1 MEIYRIVLILHV
13 ISGFTALFGGLV
25 PMLAK
30 KGSKLHVRG
39 GWVYFYA
46 MTGVLISTIAL
57 FLMKPNE
64 LLFLLLVGIFSFYIA
79 FSGVRAVRFK
89 RPKNLATALDW
100 GVAGLVAI
108 CGLIMMGL
116 SLVNFFTPAGS
127 FDLGVL
133 FLVFGGIC
141 TIQAFS
147 DLFKFRKLAK
157 GLPLKEP
164 WLVAHIIKMGGAYI
178 ATCTAF
184 FVVNIH
190 FLPGLLVWLT
200 PTVIGSFMIGYTLK
214 KYKKRLKQT

>member
-1 MEIYRIVLILHV
+1 MEIYKIILTLHV

-30 KGSKLHVRG
+30 KGSRLHVRG
-39 GWVYFYA
+39 GWIYFCA

-57 FLMKPNE
+57 FTMKPDK

-89 RPKNLATALDW
+89 RPKNLAAPLDW
-100 GVAGLVAI
+100 IVAGLVAI
-108 CGLIMMGL
+108 CGLAMISL
-116 SLVNFFTPAGS
+116 SCVNFLSAEGI

-141 TIQAFS
+141 TIQAVA
-147 DLFKFRKLAK
+147 DLLKFRQLVN
-157 GLPLKEP
+157 GIPLKQP
-164 WLVAHIIKMGGAYI
+164 WLAAHIIKMGGAYI

-190 FLPGLLVWLT
+190 FLPGLLVWLS
-200 PTVIGSFMIGYTLK
+200 PTAIGSIMIAYTLK
-214 KYKKRLKQT
+214 KYKKRPQRT